1 MSLSRQSVTPAIS
14 SRVTE
19 KKRSQ
24 NSLFIAFWI
33 TLSLLMFFIE
43 VIKLEYLRSSC
54 SLVIYHSQFS
64 KIILDFM
71 MMNITCWWWSLI
83 IIVWKWPCV
92 VVAAV
97 CYTGYL
103 LSCDWKE
110 KKSKLAIYC
119 FLNYV
124 ISTNVFH
131 RSYKVRISQK
141 FLLACNLS
149 FAFFK
154 DHFGF
159 QDDEYYLLMMI
170 LDHHCLKMTMCCC
183 RGSLLQWLSLL
194 VKPKIKEV
202 KTRNLLLF
210 DWCYLY

>member
-149 FAFFK
+149 FAFFN
-154 DHFGF
+154 DHSGV
-159 QDDEYYLLMMI
+159 QDDGYYLLMMI
-170 LDHHCLKMTMCCC
+170 LDRHCLEMTLCRC
-183 RGSLLQWLSLL
+183 RGSLLHRLSLL
-194 VKPKIKEV
+194 VGLKTNLV
-202 KTRNLLLF
+202 KTR
-210 DWCYLY
+210 YL

>member
-1 MSLSRQSVTPAIS
+1 
-14 SRVTE
+14 
-19 KKRSQ
+19 
-24 NSLFIAFWI
+24 
-33 TLSLLMFFIE
+33 MFFIE
-43 VIKLEYLRSSC
+43 VIKLEYLRCSC
-54 SLVIYHSQFS
+54 SLVFYHSHFL
-64 KIILDFM
+64 KIIFEFRM
-71 MMNITCWWWSLI
+71 MDITCWWWSLI
-83 IIVWKWPCV
+83 VIVWKWPCV

-103 LSCDWKE
+103 LSFDWEE

-119 FLNYV
+119 FLNCV
-124 ISTNVFH
+124 ISPNVFL
-131 RSYKVRISQK
+131 RSYKVGISQK

-170 LDHHCLKMTMCCC
+170 LDHHCLKMIMCRC
-183 RGSLLQWLSLL
+183 RGSLLHRLSLL
-194 VKPKIKEV
+194 VVPKRKEV

-210 DWCYLY
+210 DLCYLY